1 MNSFSKRTNILPPL
15 FEITRDIIVKHD
27 KVFANS
33 LILRKE
39 EFAKLSI
46 SDPLYRFI
54 ELEVNIHKELNF
66 IYKVC
71 SKHPKMMK
79 NGKFV
84 YLRWL
89 LIDRSSEIGLYLE
102 KYKKFVKKYNFL
114 VLLKDLTII
123 WFFIPIRKKIEL

>member
-1 MNSFSKRTNILPPL
+1 MNSFSKRTNIIPAL
-15 FEITRDIIVKHD
+15 FEITRDVIVKHD
-27 KVFANS
+27 QVFAKS
-33 LILRKE
+33 LTLRKE
-39 EFAKLSI
+39 EFARMSV
-46 SDPLYRFI
+46 SDPLYKYMD
-54 ELEVNIHKELNF
+54 LEVDLHKELNF

-84 YLRWL
+84 YLRGL
-89 LIDRSSEIGLYLE
+89 LIDRSSDIWLHME

-123 WFFIPIRKKIEL
+123 WFFVPIRKKIEL